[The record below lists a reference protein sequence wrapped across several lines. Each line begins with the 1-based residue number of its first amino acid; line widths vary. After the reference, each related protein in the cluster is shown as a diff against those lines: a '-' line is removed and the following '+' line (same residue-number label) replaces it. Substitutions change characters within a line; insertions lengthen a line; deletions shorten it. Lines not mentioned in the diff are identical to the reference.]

1 MKTHTQGFK
10 EQIVEMGREL
20 DSKITYTI
28 NGKMIELGAEELN
41 SITPSFQGSILK
53 SVMKQ
58 LNVDANVDIPKGTE
72 INYKF
77 GLKVDGEYEYIDFG
91 NYIVKSSVRNEDTF
105 SYQIECYDALLKS
118 MVEYEKMDVTYPISI
133 RDYISK
139 ICSHLGLTFRNA
151 NDTFANY
158 DKKIANELYLDINGV
173 SLGYTFRDV
182 LDELAEVT
190 ASTICINNQGQLE
203 IRYINETSETIN
215 EEFLDEI
222 NVQFGEK
229 YGKINSIVLSRSGG
243 SDNIYLKDDASI
255 EESGLCEIK
264 IIDNQ
269 IMNGNNRDEFL
280 PEIFGKLNGLE
291 YYLNDFASKGI
302 IYLDLCDRYNAEVF
316 GKTYSCVLLNDE
328 IIVTQGIKENI
339 NTEMPQQTETD
350 YTKAD
355 KTDRKIN
362 QTYLIVDKQNN
373 KIESVVEQTDEQNQK
388 IAKVTQS
395 VEELNSKIGDLADI
409 TTSQESNNGKLE
421 FDNINQSEP
430 IRIVIRPNN
439 ESISYLYPS
448 SGVYPT
454 NEYAPATQG
463 LVPSATLTPSNS
475 LVPRTSRPAQDVL
488 YPKTRTLRFHN
499 KTTDEIFDLVLP
511 DDILYYDSE
520 NYDEFILDY
529 DGLSCV
535 INKKVGWNAD
545 ATTYVLDNPTTKE
558 YEYPHLEITDGDY
571 EVTLLGYDNVYM
583 FIRLMA
589 QNIYTTQFAT
599 KAELN
604 SEISQTSQAINLSVD
619 KKLESYSTTTEMNAQ
634 IRISANSINQ
644 SVSQKVGKNEVVS
657 SINNAIKDGQGVIE
671 LKSNSVIIE
680 ADNFNLSADG
690 TIRAK
695 NGTFEGEITSTEGNV
710 GGWDLDETGLS
721 NGTYFI
727 KKNGYSN
734 IYTMADIFIVQLMIN
749 NVISTP
755 MPDTE
760 LFKHYDLNN
769 DGVID
774 LKDMVRIQSMI
785 LGKI

>member
-1 MKTHTQGFK
+1 MANEAYRPNTAQDLIKMYNLDALIADRKQTKASAEKIKVLEETSNSLKDFAEEVEK
-10 EQIVEMGREL
+10 QIEDLEKIADG
-20 DSKITYTI
+20 KITTYYYSGVPTLT
-28 NGKMIELGAEELN
+28 NFPANEWAVEDYENHVGDMYYDKETGYAYKFLFDNELN
-41 SITPSFQGSILK
+41 EYLWRKETNPELIEALAKANNALEIAEGAQATANTAQG
-53 SVMKQ
+53 V
-58 LNVDANVDIPKGTE
+58 ANSAQNTA
-72 INYKF
+72 N
-77 GLKVDGEYEYIDFG
+77 
-91 NYIVKSSVRNEDTF
+91 
-105 SYQIECYDALLKS
+105 
-118 MVEYEKMDVTYPISI
+118 
-133 RDYISK
+133 
-139 ICSHLGLTFRNA
+139 NA
-151 NDTFANY
+151 QGVANSAQN
-158 DKKIANELYLDINGV
+158 IANSKMQVFVDTPYPPYQVGDLWLKDDKTIY
-173 SLGYTFRDV
+173 RCR
-182 LDELAEVT
+182 AEKESGSYSENDWKVATDFTNDDYAKNVEEQFNQYKVT
-190 ASTICINNQGQLE
+190 VEKDYATKVQLE
-203 IRYINETSETIN
+203 TTK
-215 EEFLDEI
+215 DEI
-222 NVQFGEK
+222 NLSVEGLTTKTETLEDELKGKADVINVTELTQRVDLVKTTTEFNVTAIEK
-229 YGKINSIVLSRSGG
+229 LEVNDIEQSEKIAEFEVTVDGVSTT
-243 SDNIYLKDDASI
+243 I
-255 EESGLCEIK
+255 ENQN
-264 IIDNQ
+264 NQ
-269 IMNGNNRDEFL
+269 I
-280 PEIFGKLNGLE
+280 
-291 YYLNDFASKGI
+291 SKVI
-302 IYLDLCDRYNAEVF
+302 
-316 GKTYSCVLLNDE
+316 
-328 IIVTQGIKENI
+328 
-339 NTEMPQQTETD
+339 QT
-350 YTKAD
+350 
-355 KTDRKIN
+355 
-362 QTYLIVDKQNN
+362 
-373 KIESVVEQTDEQNQK
+373 
-388 IAKVTQS
+388 

-409 TTSQESNNGKLE
+409 TTSLESNNGKLE

-448 SGVYPT
+448 SGLYPT

-571 EVTLLGYDNVYM
+571 EITLLGYDNVYM